1 MKNKISVIV
10 FILVAFVSAFA
21 QKEQNPATVWCD
33 YHNAQ
38 FIKGGVEFPSGVC
51 YDIYTHTYYDAATR
65 KTRTHKMTMKC
76 PKD

>member
-1 MKNKISVIV
+1 MKTKIIL
-10 FILVAFVSAFA
+10 FILVAGFCAFE
-21 QKEQNPATVWCD
+21 QTRQNPPTVWCD

-51 YDIYTHTYYDAATR
+51 HDIYTHTYYDGNC
-65 KTRTHKMTMKC
+65 KCTRTHKMTMRC